1 MNKLNISIIA
11 LVGAVVGIWSAF
23 EYSMHRDEYR
33 KRVEAALAEYVKTGL
48 YVFGRVH
55 VRVKKLG
62 YVAIMPDGRMLA
74 ESK

>member
-1 MNKLNISIIA
+1 MNDLCWGRMGWSRRHETNYISIIA

-23 EYSMHRDEYR
+23 EYSMHCDEYR
-33 KRVEAALAEYVKTGL
+33 KRVEATLAEYVKTGL

-62 YVAIMPDGRMLA
+62 
-74 ESK
+74 